1 MNNCNLTPC
10 FKNSCKSTTACET
23 CADNVVCGHAVER
36 ASRGKSGC
44 ECKCRF
50 PNTGGLH
57 RTSGDAPLDTH
68 RSSHPPWSHVHES
81 NSPSSRR
88 TKFAAVA
95 SRHGKR
101 EFTSHSTDDKK
112 DETACRMCVDNVV
125 CGHAV
130 EQASWGKS
138 GCECKCRFPN
148 TGGLHRTSGDAPLD
162 THRSSHPPWSHV
174 HESNSP
180 SSRRTKFAAVASRH
194 GKREFTSHST
204 DDKKDE
210 TACRM
215 CVDNVVCGHAVEQA
229 SWGKSGCEC
238 KCRFQNTRGL
248 HRTSRDALL
257 ETHHSPHPPW
267 CHVHKSNSPSSR
279 RTQVAAV
286 SFIHKKEESTKHSI
300 IHRRLVNA
308 NNKSLKQFYLLK
320 DVKVCSVVSKKINY
334 LTMDYIKK
342 NIVVCDGGDN
352 ECDGIQNTSDFENV
366 CYLRIRDGDLWVAD
380 TVNYCKG
387 LRYILPGKSSPVF
400 IRLPRNKMHLPS

>member
-1 MNNCNLTPC
+1 MYLLFLRYQFWCKLHMNMNNCNLTPC

-36 ASRGKSGC
+36 ASWGKSGC

-68 RSSHPPWSHVHES
+68 CSSHPPWGHVHES
-81 NSPSSRR
+81 NSPSLRR

-130 EQASWGKS
+130 ERASWGKS
-138 GCECKCRFPN
+138 ECECKCHFPN
-148 TGGLHRTSGDAPLD
+148 TGGLHRTSRD
-162 THRSSHPPWSHV
+162 T
-174 HESNSP
+174 
-180 SSRRTKFAAVASRH
+180 
-194 GKREFTSHST
+194 
-204 DDKKDE
+204 
-210 TACRM
+210 
-215 CVDNVVCGHAVEQA
+215 
-229 SWGKSGCEC
+229 
-238 KCRFQNTRGL
+238 
-248 HRTSRDALL
+248 LL

-286 SFIHKKEESTKHSI
+286 AFIHKKEESTKHSI

-320 DVKVCSVVSKKINY
+320 DVKVCSVVSKKIKY
-334 LTMDYIKK
+334 LTLDYIKK

-352 ECDGIQNTSDFENV
+352 ECDGIQNTLDFENV

-400 IRLPRNKMHLPS
+400 IRLPRNNALAILNNGRSICRAMSMCAMSQRQSLSRGNGTRVFTEGGNKYCCIGSQQGGQNEVSSLVFTG